1 MTDVSKLTPFHDIYK
16 TIRTDL
22 DAVENLLKEIG
33 ASSNPLIAEVNKYLF
48 QKEGKRIRP
57 ALLIL
62 CSKLGGYRG
71 TDHVFWSAL
80 VEIIHTA
87 SLIHD
92 DIVDNSFLR
101 RGRDTVHAKWGPNI
115 TVLLGDFLY
124 IQSIAMALRTKNH
137 AIIDIL
143 ADVTV
148 RMIEGELIE
157 YSITGKPELSED
169 LYLEILDKKT
179 AQLFSA
185 SCRIGGVLAGFLPE
199 EEQRLCEFGR
209 NLGLSFQIID
219 DLLDFTGDEAT
230 LGKPILSDFREGR
243 ITLPLIHALRRTKGQ
258 ARVELLHL
266 IHNRKTEKNAGKKIL
281 AHIVSHGALDY
292 AYQRAAAFS
301 QKAKDI
307 LAAFPRSPHRE
318 SLDRMADMVL
328 QRRK

>member
-124 IQSIAMALRTKNH
+124 IQSIALALRTKNH

-258 ARVELLHL
+258 ARAKLLHL

-307 LAAFPRSPHRE
+307 LAAFPKSPHRE
-318 SLDRMADMVL
+318 SLNRMADMVL

>member
-22 DAVENLLKEIG
+22 NAVENLLKEIG
-33 ASSNPLIAEVNKYLF
+33 GSSNPLIAEVNKYLF

-124 IQSIAMALRTKNH
+124 IQSIALALRTKNH

-185 SCRIGGVLAGFLPE
+185 SCRIGGVLAGSLPE
-199 EEQRLCEFGR
+199 EEQRLYEFGR

-258 ARVELLHL
+258 ARVKLLHL

-307 LAAFPRSPHRE
+307 LAAFPKSPHRE
-318 SLDRMADMVL
+318 SLNRMADMVL

>member
-22 DAVENLLKEIG
+22 NAVENLLKEIG
-33 ASSNPLIAEVNKYLF
+33 GSSNPLIAEVNKYLF

-124 IQSIAMALRTKNH
+124 IQSIALALRTKNH

-185 SCRIGGVLAGFLPE
+185 SCRIGGVLAGSLPE

-258 ARVELLHL
+258 ARVKLLHL

-281 AHIVSHGALDY
+281 AHIVSLGALDY

-307 LAAFPRSPHRE
+307 LAAFPKSPHRE
-318 SLDRMADMVL
+318 SLNRMADMVL